1 VVPLVGAWDADDHYY
16 GCVTGETR
24 AIPRALSLLDVD
36 NVAPLYGVESS
47 VSASCLS
54 IGQVLLCDSRT
65 RDRCDR
71 RRWN

>member
-1 VVPLVGAWDADDHYY
+1 MPVVGVWDADDHLY
-16 GCVTGETR
+16 GCGTGETR
-24 AIPRALSLLDVD
+24 AIPRALSMLDVD
-36 NVAPLYGVESS
+36 SVAPPHAVEPR